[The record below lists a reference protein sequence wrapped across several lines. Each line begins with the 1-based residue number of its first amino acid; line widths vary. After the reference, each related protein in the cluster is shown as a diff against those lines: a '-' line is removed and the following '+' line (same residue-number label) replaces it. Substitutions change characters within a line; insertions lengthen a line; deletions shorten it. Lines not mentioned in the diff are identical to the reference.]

1 MNMTVTE
8 LMDISGYCWPVAH
21 LEPEK
26 MAGLSLAASRV
37 IGIENVGVPFCM
49 TVEAEGM
56 GAKIDLGTKEHEP
69 SIESYPMDTISDI
82 DRISDMDI
90 NSGRAKVCIDA
101 IHILKEKAPG
111 MPVFANLTGPIS
123 LASSLIDPLIFY
135 RTFIRNK
142 DGAHRLMR
150 IVNKSLRS
158 FGDAMIE
165 AGADVVCI
173 ADPSASGELVGKK
186 SFDEF
191 ALRYINELVLHFKEK
206 YDIPSI
212 VHICGKVQSLGTAL
226 SEIKAESIS
235 VDACVSIKKL
245 QDLAPS
251 KVSMGNANTYLLS
264 EGSPDKILK
273 HGLNCLN
280 AGTGILAP
288 ACGISPKTP
297 VENIKSLAEAV
308 KNWIKDGQD

>member
-1 MNMTVTE
+1 MNMTVTG
-8 LMDISGYCWPVAH
+8 LMDISGYYWPEAH

-26 MAGLSLAASRV
+26 MASLSLAASR
-37 IGIENVGVPFCM
+37 ILGIENVGVPFCM

-56 GAKIDLGTKEHEP
+56 GAVIDMGTNEHEP
-69 SIESYPMDTISDI
+69 SIDSYPMVTISDI
-82 DRISDMDI
+82 DRISDLDI
-90 NSGRAKVCIDA
+90 DSGRAKVCIDA
-101 IHILKEKAPG
+101 IRILKRKAPEV
-111 MPVFANLTGPIS
+111 PVFANLTGPIS

-142 DGAHRLMR
+142 EGAHRLMR
-150 IVNKSLRS
+150 TVNKSLKS

-191 ALRYINELVLHFKEK
+191 ALHYINELVLHFRDK
-206 YDIPSI
+206 YDVPSI

-235 VDACVSIKKL
+235 VDTCVSIKKL
-245 QDLAPS
+245 HDLAPS
-251 KVSMGNANTYLLS
+251 KIPMGNASTYLLS
-264 EGSPDKILK
+264 EGSPDKVLK
-273 HGLNCLN
+273 HGLSCLN

-297 VENIKSLAEAV
+297 VENIRSLAEAV
-308 KNWIKDGQD
+308 KKWINYGQD